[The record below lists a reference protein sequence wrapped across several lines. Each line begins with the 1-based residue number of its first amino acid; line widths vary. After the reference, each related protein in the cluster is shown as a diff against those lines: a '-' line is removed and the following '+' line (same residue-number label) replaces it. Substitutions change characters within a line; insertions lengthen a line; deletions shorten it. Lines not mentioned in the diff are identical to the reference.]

1 MARCCVL
8 LANGFEEIEAITV
21 IDVLR
26 RADVD
31 VVTLGVEGPTV
42 RGAHDVV
49 VNADALLADGADET
63 WDLVVLPG
71 GMPGSATLR
80 DHPDVQRLV
89 RSQHEAER
97 RVAAI
102 CAAPIALHSAG
113 ILDGRA
119 TTSYPGFE
127 EQLVGADYRQDRVVV
142 DGLITTSRGAGTAME
157 FALELV
163 AQLAGPEQADSLR
176 SALLAHPANVPT

>member
-8 LANGFEEIEAITV
+8 LAEGFEEIEAITV

-26 RADVD
+26 RADLE
-31 VVTLGVEGPTV
+31 VVTLGVHTAAV
-42 RGAHDVV
+42 RGAHDIV
-49 VNADALLADGADET
+49 VNADALLAERVEES

-89 RSQHEAER
+89 RRQHDSER

-113 ILDGRA
+113 ILQGRA
-119 TTSYPGFE
+119 ATSFPAFDSALSR
-127 EQLVGADYRQDRVVV
+127 QLRRGGVVAATP
-142 DGLITTSRGAGTAME
+142 DARRG
-157 FALELV
+157 
-163 AQLAGPEQADSLR
+163 QGPRLR
-176 SALLAHPANVPT
+176 SGGPRRLATTKLTQRWNCRDREADEAPG